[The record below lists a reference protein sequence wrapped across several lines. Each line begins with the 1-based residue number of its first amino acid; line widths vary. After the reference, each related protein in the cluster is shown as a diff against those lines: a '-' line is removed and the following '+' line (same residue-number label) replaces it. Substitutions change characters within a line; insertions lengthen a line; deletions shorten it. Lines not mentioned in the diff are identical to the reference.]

1 MARVRRA
8 KQRCS
13 SGCGGSNSSAHR
25 RSDARAALHGFAQ
38 EFGLAFQITDDL
50 LDVVGDADTTG
61 KPVGLDAAAGKAPFV
76 TTLGVERAAE
86 QAGLLVDQAVHALD
100 IFDETADF
108 LRALAR
114 RLVDRVN

>member
-1 MARVRRA
+1 MT
-8 KQRCS
+8 
-13 SGCGGSNSSAHR
+13 
-25 RSDARAALHGFAQ
+25 
-38 EFGLAFQITDDL
+38 I
-50 LDVVGDADTTG
+50 
-61 KPVGLDAAAGKAPFV
+61 
-76 TTLGVERAAE
+76 LGVERAAE